1 VHASIGIRPAVQYR
15 FAKEACIL
23 DSLNQL
29 MEAVHRGDQV
39 ALRELMNGHRRRLEA
54 LARRILGDQPT
65 VIEDIV
71 QEAFV
76 AIWHSRGQYAPGKAA
91 WPWIARIVRN
101 GCHQYWRRKGG
112 RRKRG
117 RVPDI
122 SIELAEYVPAAQIS
136 PAAHAQQS
144 ELICLARQSV
154 ESLPPTYR
162 EVVQLSVLA
171 GMPDEAVADWL
182 GIPLGTVK
190 SRKHRALV
198 ALREKLAA
206 YDEDHK
212 PDEQETRP

>member
-1 VHASIGIRPAVQYR
+1 MEIR
-15 FAKEACIL
+15 IL
-23 DSLNQL
+23 DSLDSL
-29 MEAVHRGDQV
+29 MQAVYQGDQV
-39 ALRELMNGHRRRLEA
+39 ALRDLMGRHRHRLEA
-54 LARRILGDQPT
+54 LARRMLGDDT
-65 VIEDIV
+65 AAEDVV

-76 AIWHSRGQYAPGKAA
+76 AVWHNRGRYAPGKAA

-101 GCHQYWRRKGG
+101 GCHQHWRRRGG

-117 RVPDI
+117 RTPNV

-144 ELICLARQSV
+144 ELIRLARQSV

-162 EVVQLSVLA
+162 EVVQLSVLG
-171 GMPDEAVADWL
+171 GMPDEAAADWL

-212 PDEQETRP
+212 PDEQETHP